1 MKKFVL
7 DARGKMCPWPVLLTN
22 EKLKLMSPG
31 DLLEVVV
38 DYPPA
43 KENVTRTVEGQGHK
57 VLGVIEE
64 SGQFKIIIR
73 KGSTEKKV

>member
-7 DARGKMCPWPVLLTN
+7 DARGKVCPWPVLLTN

-31 DLLEVVV
+31 DLLEVII

-43 KENVTRTVEGQGHK
+43 KENVARTVEGQGHK
-57 VLGVIEE
+57 VLEVVEE
-64 SGQFKIIIR
+64 SGHFKIIIR
-73 KGSTEKKV
+73 KGLKEKKE